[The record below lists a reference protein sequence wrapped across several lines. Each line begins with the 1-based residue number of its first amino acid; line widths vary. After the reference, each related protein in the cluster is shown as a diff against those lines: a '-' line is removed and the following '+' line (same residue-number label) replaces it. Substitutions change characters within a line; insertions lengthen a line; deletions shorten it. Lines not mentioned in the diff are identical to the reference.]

1 MTLFFTTDDN
11 MDTPSLMVVILH
23 FHLIESSTQSLPC
36 HTDSGDNCTSSICP
50 NTVVTYICTITSGT
64 AAGYTDWTLPTG
76 TCPSNSFP
84 NKIRLSQLVTGL
96 CSPQGTG
103 VPSMCGPYR
112 ASSIQSSDPTYCLS
126 SILTVNITA
135 AMNVPPGPVR
145 ITAWAPPVTS
155 PPDQLTV
162 TWTPPTTGGVP
173 TSYTVTIND
182 SSSPVVMAAN
192 GSPVYTHTFTGL
204 VSDTLYTVSVVAI
217 NCAGASN
224 GTSETTSTYTSINGS
239 VINDASYDT
248 RMMVV
253 RCSLNQSFYCVVC
266 CSTDPS
272 VPPDSSVYN
281 ISTTRGTEVT
291 VSLQG
296 LTSGQMYYC
305 KAAATNTN
313 SNNCAGPMVGGVFNF
328 TFRLPHS
335 DVTTPTVPDTSI
347 NGSAIND
354 SSYDTRMM
362 VVRCSFNQSFYCV
375 STDPSVPPDSSL
387 YNISTTRGT
396 EVTVSLQGLT
406 SYQIY
411 YCKAAATSTRS
422 NNCTG
427 VKVFF
432 SFMTYSIPQSNLSNP
447 GTSSHLPSIDV
458 STVVGITFSITFI
471 MAFSLG
477 VLVTICISCISKTKS
492 KTTSSH
498 PTTSN
503 APYDVVGIRQKKID
517 TIELKSNDAY
527 GTVK

>member
-1 MTLFFTTDDN
+1 
-11 MDTPSLMVVILH
+11 
-23 FHLIESSTQSLPC
+23 
-36 HTDSGDNCTSSICP
+36 
-50 NTVVTYICTITSGT
+50 
-64 AAGYTDWTLPTG
+64 
-76 TCPSNSFP
+76 
-84 NKIRLSQLVTGL
+84 
-96 CSPQGTG
+96 
-103 VPSMCGPYR
+103 MCGPYR

-135 AMNVPPGPVR
+135 AMNGSNVICFNTNVANSS
-145 ITAWAPPVTS
+145 ITTVVSSTTIYVIELFELAVDMGTGNKSLLLS
-155 PPDQLTV
+155 PL
-162 TWTPPTTGGVP
+162 
-173 TSYTVTIND
+173 
-182 SSSPVVMAAN
+182 SPSRSCQDHCM
-192 GSPVYTHTFTGL
+192 
-204 VSDTLYTVSVVAI
+204 
-217 NCAGASN
+217 
-224 GTSETTSTYTSINGS
+224 GTSSDQSTRPADSDLDPSHYWWC
-239 VINDASYDT
+239 SYQLHCHYQMT
-248 RMMVV
+248 VV
-253 RCSLNQSFYCVVC
+253 VLWSWLLMDHQCTPTPSLDC
-266 CSTDPS
+266 TDPS